1 MNMAKIKITYLIRA
15 VSTIHDI
22 DVDKY
27 LIEVEFRTV
36 EGQLKRTTL
45 ARGLAPSKALEKLLN
60 EGATLPGATA
70 AALSEV
76 LRAEPDRLRRVTGR
90 TGWHG
95 SSFVLPD
102 VTIGPDAMLGYREGS
117 RGEEHARGTLDDWR
131 GALALP
137 CLASSYLT
145 FGIGSAFAGPLLQL
159 ISICAGS
166 RRRARRF
173 RSWAGNR

>member
-1 MNMAKIKITYLIRA
+1 MSKAKVKITDLIRA

-36 EGQLKRTTL
+36 EGELKRTTL

-76 LRAEPDRLRRVTGR
+76 LRAEPDR
-90 TGWHG
+90 
-95 SSFVLPD
+95 S
-102 VTIGPDAMLGYREGS
+102 DA
-117 RGEEHARGTLDDWR
+117 
-131 GALALP
+131 
-137 CLASSYLT
+137 
-145 FGIGSAFAGPLLQL
+145 
-159 ISICAGS
+159 
-166 RRRARRF
+166 
-173 RSWAGNR
+173 